1 MPRFQNSLTSKLPQ
15 VGTTIFSHM
24 SELAAK
30 EGAINLSQGF
40 PNFSPDE
47 KLVKGVTHYMQNG
60 YNQYAPL
67 SGVEPLR
74 KVLSEKLQKLYD
86 RSYDFKDEV
95 NITAGATQAIYT
107 AISAFVK
114 EEDEVIIFTPAYDCY
129 APAVTVNGGKPIY
142 VQLKA
147 PEYKIDWGEV
157 EKVFNRKT
165 KMIVINTPHNPTGT
179 VIGKEDLQKLEK
191 LVRDSETIILSDE
204 VYEHIVFDNKKHFS
218 PAISEELANR
228 TLLVYSFGKT
238 FHVTGWKMG
247 FIAGPEEL
255 IAEFRKVHQY
265 NVFCCNTPIQ
275 YALADYLSEP
285 AHYEKLGEFYQLKR
299 DAFLSGLKDSRFTY
313 TPSAGTYF
321 QLLNYS
327 EITNTPDVEWVEK
340 LTKQIKVA
348 AIPVSVF
355 YHQKL
360 DEHMLR
366 FCFAKDEDTLYEAG
380 KRLSEL

>member
-1 MPRFQNSLTSKLPQ
+1 MPEYSNSVTSKLPQ
-15 VGTTIFSHM
+15 VETTIFSQM
-24 SELAAK
+24 SQLAH
-30 EGAINLSQGF
+30 EEDAINLSQGF
-40 PNFSPDE
+40 PNFAADD
-47 KLVKGVTHYMQNG
+47 KLISSVHHYMKSG
-60 YNQYAPL
+60 FNQYAPL
-67 SGVEPLR
+67 AGVSPLR
-74 KVLSEKLQKLYD
+74 KIIAEKMKRLYD
-86 RSYDFKDEV
+86 RSYDPDTEI

-107 AISAFVK
+107 AISALVK

-142 VQLKA
+142 VQLKT
-147 PEYKIDWGEV
+147 PEYKIDWSEV

-165 KMIVINTPHNPTGT
+165 KMIIVNSPHNPTGT
-179 VIGKEDLQKLEK
+179 VIGRDDIRKLEK

-204 VYEHIVFDNKKHFS
+204 VYEHIVFDNKKHQS
-218 PAISEELANR
+218 IARSEELSHR
-228 TLLVYSFGKT
+228 TLNVYSFGKT

-247 FIAGPEEL
+247 YITGPAQL
-255 IAEFRKVHQY
+255 ISEFRKVHQY

-275 YALADYLSEP
+275 YALADYLSDP
-285 AHYEKLGEFYQLKR
+285 ANYEQLSSFYQTKR
-299 DAFLSGLKDSRFTY
+299 DAFLSGLKDSRFSY
-313 TPSAGTYF
+313 TPSSGTYF

-327 EITNTPDVEWVEK
+327 EITNTPDVEWAKE
-340 LTKQIKVA
+340 LTKEIKVA

-380 KRLSEL
+380 KRLSKL

>member
-1 MPRFQNSLTSKLPQ
+1 MSL
-15 VGTTIFSHM
+15 
-24 SELAAK
+24 LAAE

-40 PNFSPDE
+40 PNFSPDQ
-47 KLVKGVTHYMQNG
+47 KLINGVSHYMQNG
-60 YNQYAPL
+60 HNQYAPL
-67 SGVEPLR
+67 AGVEPLR
-74 KVLSEKLQKLYD
+74 KVLSEKLHKLYG
-86 RSYDFKDEV
+86 RSYDKDDE
-95 NITAGATQAIYT
+95 ITVTTGATQAIYT
-107 AISAFVK
+107 AISALVK

-129 APAVTVNGGKPIY
+129 APAVSVNGGKPIY

-147 PEYKIDWGEV
+147 PEYKIDWSEV

-165 KMIVINTPHNPTGT
+165 KMIIINTPHNPTGT
-179 VIGKEDLQKLEK
+179 IIGKEDLQKLEK

-204 VYEHIVFDNKKHFS
+204 VYEHIVFDNKKHYS
-218 PAISEELANR
+218 PAISEELSSR

-247 FIAGPEEL
+247 FMAGPAEL
-255 IAEFRKVHQY
+255 MAEFRKVHQY
-265 NVFCCNTPIQ
+265 NVYCCNTPIQ
-275 YALADYLSEP
+275 YALADYLAEP
-285 AHYEKLGEFYQLKR
+285 AHYEKLGEFYQQKR
-299 DAFLSGLKDSRFTY
+299 DAFLSGLKNSRFTY

-366 FCFAKDEDTLYEAG
+366 FCFAKDEDTLFEAG